1 MGGYLLSVWED
12 GFILEAVIR
21 FASRRLLFVAF
32 VLLDFSEFVHRE
44 NRLSYP
50 TWLIFFFLLSILP
63 HFLEIKLKKD
73 QQNRRGLAV

>member
-1 MGGYLLSVWED
+1 M
-12 GFILEAVIR
+12 
-21 FASRRLLFVAF
+21 AF

-44 NRLSYP
+44 SRLPYP
-50 TWLIFFFLLSILP
+50 TWLIYFFLLSILP

>member
-1 MGGYLLSVWED
+1 MGGCLLSVWED

-32 VLLDFSEFVHRE
+32 VLLNSDEFLHRE
-44 NRLSYP
+44 RRLRCLS
-50 TWLIFFFLLSILP
+50 WLVYFFLLSILP